1 MPLTFPDPFVWGAA
15 TAAHQ
20 IEGNNVNSDWW
31 AREVAADSTLSEP
44 SRDAADSYHRYA
56 EDIRLLAESG
66 LTSYRF
72 SLEWA
77 RIEPAEGL
85 FSRAELDHYRRMIQC
100 CLDHG
105 VTPLITLHH
114 FTSPRWFAED
124 GGWTDPRS
132 VERFAR
138 YVERVLPLLDAASH
152 VFTINEPNILAMMIT
167 AAKGAEQLQAGTM
180 HAPDPVATENLIAAH
195 RRAVELVRTVG
206 VPVGWPVAPQQFF
219 ADPGAEEVL
228 REYAY
233 PRETVFLEAARG
245 DDFIGVQ
252 AYTRTRIT
260 VDGPLP
266 APEDAEKTLTGWEYY
281 PPAIAE
287 AARLGHE
294 ITGLPVL
301 VSENGIATADDS
313 RRIDYTRDALRAL
326 RAEVDAGL
334 PLIGYLH
341 WSLLD
346 NYEWGSFAP
355 TFGLIG
361 WDPETFE
368 RLPKPSLGWLGS
380 VARGEVSLDD

>member
-105 VTPLITLHH
+105 VTPLVTLHH
-114 FTSPRWFAED
+114 FTSPRWFVED

-368 RLPKPSLGWLGS
+368 RLPKPSLAWLGS

>member
-1 MPLTFPDPFVWGAA
+1 MAYEFGSDFIWGAA

-31 AREVAADSTLSEP
+31 AREHAPGTSIGEP
-44 SRDAADSYHRYA
+44 SGDAADSYHRYP
-56 EDIRLLAESG
+56 EDIRLLAEAG

-77 RIEPAEGL
+77 RIEPAEGRV
-85 FSRAELDHYRRMIQC
+85 SRAEMAHYQRVIDC
-100 CLDHG
+100 CLDNG

-124 GGWTDPRS
+124 GGWTDERS

-138 YVERVLPLLDAASH
+138 YVEVVLPLLGAASH
-152 VFTINEPNILAMMIT
+152 VFTINEPNILAMMIGGE
-167 AAKGAEQLQAGTM
+167 KGGEQLQAGSLP
-180 HAPDPVATENLIAAH
+180 APDPVATQNLIAAH
-195 RRAVELVRTVG
+195 KRAVDIVRPTG
-206 VPVGWPVAPQQFF
+206 IPVGWPVAPQQFF
-219 ADPGAEEVL
+219 ADPGAEEIL

-233 PRETVFLEAARG
+233 PRETIFLEASRG
-245 DDFIGVQ
+245 DDFVAVQ

-260 VDGPLP
+260 LDGPQVAP
-266 APEDAEKTLTGWEYY
+266 ADVEQTLTGWEYY

-287 AARLGHE
+287 AARLAYD
-294 ITGLPVL
+294 ITALPVL

-313 RRIDYTRDALRAL
+313 RRIDYTRDALKAL
-326 RAEVDAGL
+326 HAEMVAGL
-334 PLIGYLH
+334 PLFGYLH

-346 NYEWGSFAP
+346 NYEWGSYKP
-355 TFGLIG
+355 TFGLIA

-368 RLPKPSLGWLGS
+368 RMPKPSLAWLGE
-380 VARGEVSLDD
+380 VARGARSLDS

>member
-31 AREVAADSTLSEP
+31 AREVAPGSTLSEP

-56 EDIRLLAESG
+56 DDIRLLAESG

-72 SLEWA
+72 SIEWA
-77 RIEPAEGL
+77 RIEPAEGM
-85 FSRAELDHYRRMIQC
+85 FSLAELDHYRRVVQC

-167 AAKGAEQLQAGTM
+167 AAKGEEQLQAGTM
-180 HAPDPVATENLIAAH
+180 HAPDPVATQHLVAAH

-206 VPVGWPVAPQQFF
+206 VPVGWSVAPQQFF

-245 DDFIGVQ
+245 DDFVGVQ

-266 APEDAEKTLTGWEYY
+266 APDDAEKTLTGWEYY

-301 VSENGIATADDS
+301 VSENGIATADDA
-313 RRIDYTRDALRAL
+313 RRIDYTRGALRAL
-326 RAEVDAGL
+326 RAEVEAGL

-355 TFGLIG
+355 TFGLVS

-368 RLPKPSLGWLGS
+368 RTPKPSLGWLGA
-380 VARGEVSLDD
+380 VARSEISLDD

>member
-31 AREVAADSTLSEP
+31 AREVAPDSTLSEP

-56 EDIRLLAESG
+56 DDIRLLAESG

-72 SLEWA
+72 SIEWA
-77 RIEPAEGL
+77 RIEPAEGM
-85 FSRAELDHYRRMIQC
+85 FSLAELDHYRRVVQC

-132 VERFAR
+132 VERFSR

-167 AAKGAEQLQAGTM
+167 AAKGEEQLQAGTM
-180 HAPDPVATENLIAAH
+180 HAPDPVATQHLIAAH

-266 APEDAEKTLTGWEYY
+266 APDDAEKTLTGWEYY

-301 VSENGIATADDS
+301 VSENGIATADDA
-313 RRIDYTRDALRAL
+313 RRIDYTRGALRAL
-326 RAEVDAGL
+326 RAEVEAGL

-355 TFGLIG
+355 TFGLVA

-368 RLPKPSLGWLGS
+368 RTPKPSLGWLGA
-380 VARGEVSLDD
+380 VARGEISLDD

>member
-105 VTPLITLHH
+105 VTPLVTLHH

-266 APEDAEKTLTGWEYY
+266 APDDAEKTLTGWEYY

-301 VSENGIATADDS
+301 VSENGIATSDDS

>member
-1 MPLTFPDPFVWGAA
+1 MSITFPESFVWGAS

-31 AREVAADSTLSEP
+31 AREVDPASTLAEP
-44 SRDAADSYHRYA
+44 SGDAADSYHRYA
-56 EDIRLLAESG
+56 EDVRLLAESG

-72 SLEWA
+72 SIEWA
-77 RIEPAEGL
+77 RIEPAEGR
-85 FSRAELDHYRRMIQC
+85 FSRAEVDHYRRMIDC
-100 CLDHG
+100 CLEHG
-105 VTPLITLHH
+105 VTPLVTLHH

-132 VERFAR
+132 VDRFAR
-138 YVERVLPLLDAASH
+138 YVEHVLPLLDRASH

-180 HAPDPVATENLIAAH
+180 HAPDPVATEHLIAAH

-233 PRETVFLEAARG
+233 PRETVFLEASRG
-245 DDFIGVQ
+245 DDFVAVQ

-266 APEDAEKTLTGWEYY
+266 APEDSEKTLTGWEYY
-281 PPAIAE
+281 PAAIAE

-301 VSENGIATADDS
+301 VSENGIATADDA

-326 RAEVDAGL
+326 HAEMEAGL
-334 PLIGYLH
+334 PLLGYLH

-355 TFGLIG
+355 TFGLVA

-368 RLPKPSLGWLGS
+368 RTPKPSLGWLGG
-380 VARGEVSLDD
+380 VARGTVSLDD